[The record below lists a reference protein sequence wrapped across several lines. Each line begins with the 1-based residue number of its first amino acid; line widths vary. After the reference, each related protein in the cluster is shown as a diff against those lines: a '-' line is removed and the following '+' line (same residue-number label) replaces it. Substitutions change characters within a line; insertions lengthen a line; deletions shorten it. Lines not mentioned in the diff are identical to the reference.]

1 MTRER
6 LLRALQLIVVTD
18 RDLAAPRALEDVV
31 VAALEGGARAIQL
44 RNKGD
49 PARELLA
56 VGRRLRVITRQWE
69 ALLFVNDRLDVAL
82 AIDADGAH
90 LGPEDVPV
98 SAARRVVGEGFLLGS
113 SCDDPTVA
121 RSLADEGADY
131 LGCGTVYPTSTKP
144 DAGSVI
150 GLDGLRR
157 VVEAVDVPVVAIGGI
172 TAGRAKEVAMAGAAG
187 VAAVR
192 AVMSARDPALVCA
205 TMLGAFAED

>member
-1 MTRER
+1 VTRER
-6 LLRALQLIVVTD
+6 LLRALRLIVVTD
-18 RDLAAPRALEDVV
+18 RGLAAPRALEGIV

-49 PARELLA
+49 PPRELLA
-56 VGRRLRVITRQWE
+56 VGRELRVITRQRE

-82 AIDADGAH
+82 AIEADGAH
-90 LGPEDVPV
+90 LGPEDLPI
-98 SAARRVVGEGFLLGS
+98 SAARRVVGEGFLLGG
-113 SCDDPTVA
+113 SCDDPAEA

-131 LGCGTVYPTSTKP
+131 VGCGTVYPTSTKL

-157 VVEAVDVPVVAIGGI
+157 VVEAVDVPVIAIGGI
-172 TAGRAKEVAMAGAAG
+172 TAERAKEVAVAGAAG

-192 AVMSARDPALVCA
+192 AVMSAKDPARVCA
-205 TMLGAFAED
+205 AMLRAFAGD